1 MEAVRP
7 SSSAALV
14 EVEIVEPAASTDG
27 AIIPI
32 SSSSSE
38 EYTICFFF
46 LCCGTITIIVITV
59 PTINHQESNHDAHEE
74 EICVLG
80 SFGANTYAH
89 GREL

>member
-1 MEAVRP
+1 MRP

-46 LCCGTITIIVITV
+46 LCCGTIITVIVITV